1 MKKVSII
8 GAGQLGSRHLQG
20 LKTAQSEME
29 IWVIDAS
36 EESLKVAKERCE
48 AVESKTPKTVHY
60 AQNIDALPQSLDLV
74 IIATGSKPRASIIKS
89 LLSKVSVSY
98 LVLEKFLFTRLQ
110 DFDDIEVLLKEKGVK
125 SWVNCPRRMWPSY
138 EAIKKLI
145 NQDKPVSFEFAGQN
159 WGMCCNSIHLV
170 DIWMCLA
177 GDTQFAVDLSEI
189 EPQIF
194 ESKRPG
200 YIELLGKETFRS
212 SNGDYL
218 SLSCFSDYDG
228 DINVKISNDGNEIS
242 LNEGT
247 GVWSIN
253 GGEEH
258 QDKTPFQ
265 SGLTGIVAD
274 EILTTGGCRLTPY
287 SMSSQ
292 YHKPYL
298 QAVMQFV
305 NKLQGNDSDSCPI
318 T

>member
-20 LKTAQSEME
+20 LKTAQTEME
-29 IWVIDAS
+29 IWVIDSS

-48 AVESKTPKTVHY
+48 AVESKTFKTVHY
-60 AQNIDALPQSLDLV
+60 AQNINALPQSLDLV

-110 DFDDIEVLLKEKGVK
+110 DFDEVGYLLREKGVK
-125 SWVNCPRRMWPSY
+125 CWVNCPRRMWPSY

-145 NQDKPVSFEFAGQN
+145 NQNKPVRFEFVGQN

-170 DIWMCLA
+170 DIWMYLA
-177 GDTQFAVDLSEI
+177 GDSKFIVDLSEI
-189 EPQIF
+189 EPNVI

-200 YIELLGKETFRS
+200 YIELLGKESFRS
-212 SNGDYL
+212 LNDDYL
-218 SLSCFSDYDG
+218 SLGCFLEYNG
-228 DINVKISNDGNEIS
+228 DFNVKIINDGNEIL

-274 EILTTGGCRLTPY
+274 EILTTGDCRLTPY
-287 SMSSQ
+287 SMSVQ

-298 QAVMQFV
+298 QGVMQFV
-305 NKLQGNDSDSCPI
+305 NKIQGNDTDSCPI

>member
-20 LKTAQSEME
+20 LKTAQSEMG

-60 AQNIDALPQSLDLV
+60 EQNIDVLPQNLDLV
-74 IIATGSKPRASIIKS
+74 IVATGSKPRASIIKA
-89 LLSKVSVSY
+89 LLAHSTVSY

-110 DFDDIEVLLKEKGVK
+110 DYDEIEALLKEKGVK

-145 NQDKPVSFEFAGQN
+145 NKDKPVSFEFAGQN

-170 DIWMCLA
+170 DIWMYLA
-177 GDTQFAVDLSEI
+177 GDAKFDVDLSEI
-189 EPQIF
+189 EPQVI

-200 YIELLGKETFRS
+200 YIELIGKESFRS
-212 SNGDYL
+212 SKDDYL
-218 SLSCFSDYDG
+218 SLGCFSDYNG
-228 DINVKISNDGNEIS
+228 DINVVITNDGNTIS

-247 GVWSIN
+247 GVWSVN
-253 GGEEH
+253 RGEEH
-258 QDKTPFQ
+258 LDKTPFQ

-274 EILTTGGCRLTPY
+274 EILTTGECRLTPY
-287 SMSSQ
+287 SKSAQ

>member
-1 MKKVSII
+1 MKKVAII

-20 LKTAQSEME
+20 LKTAQTEMD

-36 EESLKVAKERCE
+36 EESLKVAKERFE
-48 AVESKTPKTVHY
+48 VVESKTPKIIHY
-60 AQNIDALPQSLDLV
+60 AQNIDAMPQTLDLV
-74 IIATGSKPRASIIKS
+74 IIATGSKPRAAIIKS

-110 DFDDIEVLLKEKGVK
+110 DFDEIESLLKEKGMK
-125 SWVNCPRRMWPSY
+125 CWVNCPRRMWPSY
-138 EAIKKLI
+138 EAIKKII
-145 NQDKPVSFEFAGQN
+145 NQDKPVCFEFANQN
-159 WGMCCNSIHLV
+159 WGMCCNSIHMV
-170 DIWMCLA
+170 DIWMSLA
-177 GDTQFAVDLSEI
+177 GDSKFVVNLSEV
-189 EPQIF
+189 EPHVI

-200 YIELLGKETFRS
+200 YIELLGKESFYS
-212 SNGDYL
+212 SNDDYL
-218 SLSCFSDYDG
+218 SLGCFSEYNG
-228 DINVKISNDGNEIS
+228 DVNVTITNDGNKIS

-265 SGLTGIVAD
+265 SGLTGILAD
-274 EILTTGGCRLTPY
+274 EILTTGDCRLTPY
-287 SMSSQ
+287 STSAL

-298 QAVMQFV
+298 QAVMQVV
-305 NKLQGNDSDSCPI
+305 NKIQGNDSDSCPI